1 MAEVFDGAR
10 IAPDAAAFTSEP
22 KSPCMAPWEKVTM
35 DIPRQQRHLE
45 LSLVSLALPVTAEGR
60 VLPPGATGTVVHVY
74 PDEQA
79 YEAEFSSP
87 FHTAATVEAAS
98 IKE

>member
-1 MAEVFDGAR
+1 MVEGFDGAR
-10 IAPDAAAFTSEP
+10 ITPDAAAFTFEP
-22 KSPCMAPWEKVTM
+22 RSPCIAPWEMVTM
-35 DIPRQQRHLE
+35 DIPRQQRHPE

-79 YEAEFSSP
+79 YEVEFTSP
-87 FHTAATVEAAS
+87 FHTVATVEAAS